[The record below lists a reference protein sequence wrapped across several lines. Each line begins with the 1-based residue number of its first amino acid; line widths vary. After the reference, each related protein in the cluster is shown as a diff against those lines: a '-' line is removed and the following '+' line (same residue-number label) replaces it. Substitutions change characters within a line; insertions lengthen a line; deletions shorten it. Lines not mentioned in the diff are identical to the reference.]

1 MNERFWIETNIN
13 GSMTPVAFIEECIDD
28 VTQEKI
34 IEVIQNGGF
43 QRNNESITDP
53 QQEVE
58 FIVGDKIIF
67 ELDNL
72 AFTII

>member
-1 MNERFWIETNIN
+1 
-13 GSMTPVAFIEECIDD
+13 
-28 VTQEKI
+28 
-34 IEVIQNGGF
+34 VIQNGGF